1 MKPISDVA
9 KRIGEA
15 AGSSL
20 SSVSASRQPL
30 ERATGSEVTEA
41 ATDLLFDMLRGI
53 FGAARFTREHGEYD
67 RTGAWARAIHGLTA
81 ADLDRGYAHF
91 TKVPTDWIPT
101 PPQFRQACLP
111 PQGQEAMATATCSPC
126 QRVLPWPSHK
136 QQGFTGDRIIGRT
149 EAGAPICN
157 VCDRRCPLPF
167 SDVVRK
173 LERQA

>member
-1 MKPISDVA
+1 MKAISDVA
-9 KRIGEA
+9 KQFTQGRGNSPA
-15 AGSSL
+15 TA
-20 SSVSASRQPL
+20 SASRQPL

-53 FGAARFTREHGEYD
+53 FGADRFTKQYGEYD

-81 ADLDRGYAHF
+81 ADLDRGYAYYAKTPHDF
-91 TKVPTDWIPT
+91 IPT

-111 PQGQEAMATATCSPC
+111 PAGQEAMATATCSPC
-126 QRVLPWPSHK
+126 QRVLPWPGHK
-136 QQGFTGDRIIGRT
+136 QQGFTGDRIVGRT

-157 VCDRRCPLPF
+157 ACDRRRPLPF
-167 SDVVRK
+167 ADVVRK